1 MSGVLLKRSR
11 WYSYYH
17 TISSV
22 RANRLL
28 WRPKHVVLDDDPA
41 RPLRY
46 TASSSHLGG
55 ASSQQTPSRR
65 GVTLSRDADSGY
77 RISLR
82 HCVRIALA
90 NRGTEVRPA

>member
-1 MSGVLLKRSR
+1 MSAVLLKRSR

-17 TISSV
+17 SISSV
-22 RANRLL
+22 RASRLL
-28 WRPKHVVLDDDPA
+28 WRPKLVVLDDDPA

-46 TASSSHLGG
+46 TAASSSQLG
-55 ASSQQTPSRR
+55 SSGQHTPSGRYA
-65 GVTLSRDADSGY
+65 TLSRDPDSGY

-90 NRGTEVRPA
+90 NSGTEVRHG